1 MKKIIVIL
9 TLSLLLSAC
18 GKSSEE
24 DSGSTDFGT
33 DYQSCVTEL
42 FEARLAGVL
51 GATDAEIYEECR
63 SEYP

>member
-1 MKKIIVIL
+1 MKKIIAIL

-24 DSGSTDFGT
+24 DSGLTDFGT

-51 GATDAEIYEECR
+51 GATDTEIYEECR
-63 SEYP
+63 KEYP